1 LRAHNRWLK
10 DFCDAAPGRRFG
22 AAQLFIDVVDDAVA
36 EIQWAKEAGLAQVL
50 LPYDH
55 HSKLH
60 NLYRR
65 SLDPIWA
72 ACADLDMPI
81 GRHGSAVGEVDELDS
96 LEGAQA
102 CGVYETMYFGHRTL
116 FQLILSGVF
125 ERFPRLKFVFTE
137 LAAGS
142 WIPATVAALDGF
154 CAAAQVDGSIARMF
168 AGEAVAKLTML
179 PSEVTKRNCYFGSPL
194 AWADITHRDSV
205 GVDRMMWGSDFPHHE
220 GTVPYTL
227 EVLRATMSELPE
239 SEVRQLLAGTAAEV
253 YGADLEYLQPIADRV
268 GFTPAQVREPLP
280 PEEYP
285 SDPNFHAYLAW
296 STPFDG

>member
-1 LRAHNRWLK
+1 MGQGSGPGAIDEIESL
-10 DFCDAAPGRRFG
+10 DAA
-22 AAQLFIDVVDDAVA
+22 
-36 EIQWAKEAGLAQVL
+36 
-50 LPYDH
+50 Y
-55 HSKLH
+55 
-60 NLYRR
+60 
-65 SLDPIWA
+65 
-72 ACADLDMPI
+72 
-81 GRHGSAVGEVDELDS
+81 
-96 LEGAQA
+96 A

-116 FQLILSGVF
+116 FQLVLSGVF

-142 WIPATVAALDGF
+142 WLPATGAALDGF
-154 CAAAQVDGSIARMF
+154 CAAAQVDGTIARMF
-168 AGEAVAKLTML
+168 AGEAVGKLTML
-179 PSEVTKRNCYFGSPL
+179 PSEVARRNCYFGSPL
-194 AWADITHRDSV
+194 AWADITHRDLV

-253 YGADLEYLQPIADRV
+253 YGADLTFLQSIADQV
-268 GFTPAQVREPLP
+268 GFTPAQVREPLA
-280 PEEYP
+280 PEEFP